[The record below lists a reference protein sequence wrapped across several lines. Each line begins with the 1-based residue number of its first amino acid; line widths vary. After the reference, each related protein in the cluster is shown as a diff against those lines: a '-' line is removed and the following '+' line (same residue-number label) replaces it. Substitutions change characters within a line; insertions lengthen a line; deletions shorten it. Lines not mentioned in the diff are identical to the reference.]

1 MEEVTIVTPEIVP
14 TEEAV
19 NESLVSLQESM
30 LNLDATVSTT
40 RSARNQ
46 LMTKLL
52 PTVLSLDMEITDR
65 TDAELY
71 ESKAR
76 LVSEM
81 RGLLNDMDTSARNH
95 TNMKLKQKD
104 AETNATNSLNVAE
117 FMAKIK
123 PTVEMLSSLSSNST
137 NDQDID
143 SRLEKRFNESNL
155 TILDTELTTG
165 QTSLPEPRVSEE
177 I

>member
-1 MEEVTIVTPEIVP
+1 MEEVTVVTPEIVP
-14 TEEAV
+14 SEEAV
-19 NESLVSLQESM
+19 NNNLVSLQESM
-30 LNLDATVSTT
+30 SNLDATAAMT

-52 PTVLSLDMEITDR
+52 PTVLAMDMEISDK

-71 ESKAR
+71 ESKTR

-104 AETNATNSLNVAE
+104 AETNATNALNVAE

-123 PTVEMLSSLSSNST
+123 PTPELLQSLSQST
-137 NDQDID
+137 QSDQDID
-143 SRLEKRFNESNL
+143 TQLEQRFKESEL
-155 TILDTELTTG
+155 VILDTELTTG
-165 QTSLPEPRVSEE
+165 QTQLPEPRVTDDF
-177 I
+177 